1 MGATRD
7 ERRAACDA
15 AAVVEVIEHLDPP
28 RLANFEHVLFGCARP
43 GAVVLTTPYREY
55 KVK

>member
-15 AAVVEVIEHLDPP
+15 AGVVEVIEHLDPP

-43 GAVVLTTPYREY
+43 GTVVLTTPYREY